1 MSEVPTCFAS
11 MATMTAW
18 LPKASAQAVMTPGS
32 LTAAELME
40 TLSAPAAIMARQPA
54 TSRKPPPTV

>member
-1 MSEVPTCFAS
+1 

-40 TLSAPAAIMARQPA
+40 TLSAPAAIIARQPA